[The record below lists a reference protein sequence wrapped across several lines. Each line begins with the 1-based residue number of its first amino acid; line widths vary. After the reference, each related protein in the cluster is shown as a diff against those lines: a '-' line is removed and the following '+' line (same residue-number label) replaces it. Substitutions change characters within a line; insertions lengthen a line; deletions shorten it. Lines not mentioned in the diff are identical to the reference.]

1 MPNQHLMQLAAMD
14 WNFELTLAARMLVAA
29 VLGALIGWDR
39 ERQGSDAGL
48 RTCIAISIGACAFC
62 LISLHVQGGD
72 PGRIAAQVVTGIG
85 FLGAGV
91 ILQYKGRIA
100 GLTTAAT
107 LWTTAS
113 IGMASA
119 YGMYVLA
126 ILTTLLIYG
135 VLVLQ
140 HLPGWKRRTRIYAER
155 RRIAEESNHAVE

>member
-29 VLGALIGWDR
+29 VLGALIG
-39 ERQGSDAGL
+39 DAGL